1 MARSPRS
8 SLWAD
13 VVLNLALLSVVTIA
27 VNALLT
33 GKVVQGREA
42 DLRSGLAAE
51 VSRVLALRVAVSGT
65 EADRLEAEGRGPWQ
79 EALDSAVL
87 PEGEPF
93 FAVLTNPSLEPVAV
107 LGNWPPE
114 VMELGLEPGAS
125 SQSQWLLDATDLRA
139 ALVGRRTERGE
150 WQARPGF
157 FTGTVYAVAS
167 SPVIRSGRVA
177 GAVRVAVPVGTP
189 FFGPVDRRSLQ
200 VLALSMVTSAVILV
214 LFGYFLFRRRI
225 LVPMEAL
232 VSGTK
237 ELTAGNFSTRL
248 PPGPAN
254 ELGELARV
262 FNDMAVALERYRG
275 TNEEQLAELRE
286 INADLSR
293 AREDLIFAEKMATV
307 GRLAAGVAH
316 EVGNPLA
323 SVIGFVE
330 ILENDDGTMSDDLLP
345 RIRAELDRIHR
356 IIRDLLS
363 YARPSE
369 AGPDAS
375 TEFRVEA
382 VAVEDVIS
390 TAAQLVTAQPRFAQ
404 VEFDVQLRDNLPRVH
419 VDGGRLQQILLNLFV
434 NAGEALQ
441 GQGRITVKERAL
453 DEGQEAGMLRL
464 AVQDDGPGVDPRA
477 RSNIFEPFFT
487 TKDVGSGTGL
497 GLAVS
502 ARIVEQMGGTL
513 QLDRNHPGGAC
524 FHLDLPLADEEAS

>member
-13 VVLNLALLSVVTIA
+13 VVLNLVLLSVVTIA

-42 DLRSGLAAE
+42 DLRAALAAE
-51 VSRVLALRVAVSGT
+51 VSRDLALRVAVAGT
-65 EADRLEAEGRGPWQ
+65 ELDRLEASSDGPWQ
-79 EALDSAVL
+79 EALDAAVL

-93 FAVLTNPSLEPVAV
+93 FAVLTNAGLEPVAV
-107 LGNWPPE
+107 LGEWPQE
-114 VMELGLEPGAS
+114 VSLSGGESDPLGRT
-125 SQSQWLLDATDLRA
+125 QWLLDATDLRG

-157 FTGTVYAVAS
+157 FTGTVYAAAS

-177 GAVRVAVPVGTP
+177 GAVRVVVPVGTP
-189 FFGPVDRRSLQ
+189 FFGPVDRRTLQ
-200 VLALSMVTSAVILV
+200 VLALSMLASAIILV
-214 LFGYFLFRRRI
+214 VFGYFLFRGRI

-237 ELTAGNFSTRL
+237 ELAAGNFSTRL

-254 ELGELARV
+254 ELGEMARV
-262 FNDMAVALERYRG
+262 FNDMAIALERYRS

-330 ILENDDGTMSDDLLP
+330 ILENDDGEMADDLLP
-345 RIRAELDRIHR
+345 RIRTELDRIHR

-363 YARPSE
+363 YARPSDI
-369 AGPDAS
+369 GDTDQPGLV
-375 TEFRVEA
+375 VEA
-382 VAVEDVIS
+382 VSVIDVIS
-390 TAAQLVTAQPRFAQ
+390 TAAQLVTAQPRFAH
-404 VEFDVQLRDNLPRVH
+404 VEFDVQLREDLPRAH
-419 VDGGRLQQILLNLFV
+419 VDAGRLQQILLNLFV

-441 GQGRITVKERAL
+441 GQGRITVAERA
-453 DEGQEAGMLRL
+453 DERVDGMLRL
-464 AVQDDGPGVDPRA
+464 AVEDDGPGVDPRA
-477 RSNIFEPFFT
+477 RSNLFEPFFT
-487 TKDVGSGTGL
+487 TKDVGAGTGL

-502 ARIVEQMGGTL
+502 ARIVEQMGGSL
-513 QLDRNHPGGAC
+513 HLDRNHAGGAC
-524 FHLDLPLADEEAS
+524 FHLDLPVVEEAAS